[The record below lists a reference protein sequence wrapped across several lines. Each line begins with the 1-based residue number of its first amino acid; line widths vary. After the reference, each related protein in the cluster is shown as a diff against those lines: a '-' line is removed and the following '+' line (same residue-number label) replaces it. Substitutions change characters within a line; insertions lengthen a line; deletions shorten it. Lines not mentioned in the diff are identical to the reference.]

1 MPRTKAKVSP
11 QQGPFRRAKSAI
23 VRLFRRDRGVLSHE
37 QPAAPQTHSVRLQ
50 SDIPIHDLE
59 QAYTPSQTSLKA
71 GFRSSGAD
79 HESDQEYARGVPDD
93 RWSDEDRMT
102 NRSGDPRI
110 GTHGRTYEP
119 GEARAAQ
126 GRNEDE

>member
-23 VRLFRRDRGVLSHE
+23 VRLFSRDREVLSHV
-37 QPAAPQTHSVRLQ
+37 QPAAPHTRSVRLQ

-79 HESDQEYARGVPDD
+79 HESDQEYARGVEAD

-126 GRNEDE
+126 GRNEDK